1 MLQVVVQL
9 LVLADVVLTGD
20 KAASMIT
27 EPDANIEPFAPAH
40 AAIRGRLCEV
50 ALLFLRLG
58 FTAFGG
64 PAAHVA
70 MMEDEVVTRR
80 KWIDRQHFL
89 DLVAAI
95 NFVPGPNS
103 TELAIHLGLIR
114 AGRAGLVVAGAC
126 FIVPAVIII
135 LPLAWMYCAYGTGP
149 QALPRVAGMMSAI
162 GAAVLAIIVAALWRF
177 ARTGI
182 RDGFTVIVAVVVACI
197 GFLPARYAAYQP
209 ELVSLALAAVAGAIW
224 YGRPR
229 VPGGPSVLPAL
240 AAAPWVDANLG
251 RMALF
256 FLKVG
261 ATLCGSGYVLV
272 SYLKSGLVDQF
283 GWLTEP
289 QLLDAI
295 AVGQVTPGPLLTT
308 ATFAGYVI
316 AHTTFGGGGAGGIAG
331 ALVATAAIFLP
342 SFVFILVLGPLLQR
356 VRHNRYAR
364 GALDAMNAAVVAL
377 ILIVTIRLAGASFW
391 PNGAVHVGN
400 IALALLSLAALL
412 LLDVNSTWLVL
423 IAAGAGWA
431 LW

>member
-1 MLQVVVQL
+1 MTPSPADDT
-9 LVLADVVLTGD
+9 LA
-20 KAASMIT
+20 AAAG
-27 EPDANIEPFAPAH
+27 PNPRH
-40 AAIRGRLCEV
+40 RLGEV

-80 KWIDRQHFL
+80 RWLDRQHFL
-89 DLVAAI
+89 DLVAAV

-114 AGRAGLVVAGAC
+114 AGRAGLIVAGLC
-126 FIVPAVIII
+126 FIVPAVLII

-149 QALPRVAGMMSAI
+149 HALPRVAGMMSGI
-162 GAAVLAIIVAALWRF
+162 GAAVIAIIAGALWRF
-177 ARTGI
+177 AHSAV
-182 RDGFTVIVAVVVACI
+182 RDRFTMIVAILTALT
-197 GFLPARYAAYQP
+197 GFLPTRFAAYQL
-209 ELVSLALAAVAGAIW
+209 ELIALAISAIAGAIW

-229 VPGGPSVLPAL
+229 GGRRGGVKGNIIAPML
-240 AAAPWVDANLG
+240 AAAPWWDAEMA

-261 ATLCGSGYVLV
+261 ATLFGSGYVLV

-283 GWLTEP
+283 HWLTER

-316 AHTTFGGGGAGGIAG
+316 AYFKFGGGVSGGIAG
-331 ALVATAAIFLP
+331 AIVATAAIFLP
-342 SFVFILVLGPLLQR
+342 SFLFILVLGPVLQR
-356 VRHNRYAR
+356 VRSNRYAR

-377 ILIVTIRLAGASFW
+377 ILIVTIRLGATTFAAGGRVNA
-391 PNGAVHVGN
+391 GN
-400 IALALLSLAALL
+400 VVIAALALVALL
-412 LLDVNSTWLVL
+412 RFKVNSTWLVL
-423 IAAGAGWA
+423 GAAAVGWA
-431 LW
+431 MG

>member
-1 MLQVVVQL
+1 M
-9 LVLADVVLTGD
+9 
-20 KAASMIT
+20 
-27 EPDANIEPFAPAH
+27 PDAPHDSSEAR
-40 AAIRGRLCEV
+40 AARLREV

-80 KWIDRQHFL
+80 RWLDRQHFL
-89 DLVAAI
+89 DLVAAV

-114 AGRAGLVVAGAC
+114 AGRAGLVVAGVC

-135 LPLAWMYCAYGTGP
+135 LPLAWGYCAYGTGP

-162 GAAVLAIIVAALWRF
+162 GACVIGIIAAALWRF

-182 RDGFTVIVAVVVACI
+182 RDVFTAVVAIAVASTI
-197 GFLPARYAAYQP
+197 LLPARFAVYQP
-209 ELVSLALAAVAGAIW
+209 ELIALAFAAVAGAIW

-229 VPGGPSVLPAL
+229 PPSARAP
-240 AAAPWVDANLG
+240 AAALMYLPGPWWDADLARLG
-251 RMALF
+251 LF

-261 ATLCGSGYVLV
+261 ATLFGSGYVLV

-283 GWLTEP
+283 HWLSEP

-295 AVGQVTPGPLLTT
+295 AIGQITPGPLLTT

-316 AHTTFGGGGAGGIAG
+316 AHTTFGGGVAGGIAG
-331 ALVATAAIFLP
+331 AVVATVAIFLP
-342 SFVFILVLGPLLQR
+342 SFLFILVLGPVLQR
-356 VRHNRYAR
+356 LRQNRYAR
-364 GALDAMNAAVVAL
+364 GALDGMNAAVVAL
-377 ILIVTIRLAGASFW
+377 IFVVTLRLAGASFL
-391 PNGAVHVGN
+391 PGGSAHVGN
-400 IALALLSLAALL
+400 ILIALASLVLLIAFNL
-412 LLDVNSTWLVL
+412 NSTWLIL
-423 IAAGAGWA
+423 GAGIAGWL

>member
-1 MLQVVVQL
+1 MTVENPSP
-9 LVLADVVLTGD
+9 LTRPP
-20 KAASMIT
+20 S
-27 EPDANIEPFAPAH
+27 
-40 AAIRGRLCEV
+40 RLREV

-80 KWIDRQHFL
+80 RWVDRQHFL

-114 AGRAGLVVAGAC
+114 AGRAGLFVAGFC
-126 FIVPAVIII
+126 FIVPAVLII
-135 LPLAWMYCAYGTGP
+135 LPLAWAYCAYGTGP
-149 QALPRVAGMMSAI
+149 GALPRVGGMMSAI

-177 ARTGI
+177 AHTGI
-182 RDGFTVIVAVVVACI
+182 RDAFTASVAAVVAGI
-197 GFLPARYAAYQP
+197 GLLPARYAAYQP
-209 ELVSLALAAVAGAIW
+209 ELVSLALAAIAGAIW

-229 VPGGPSVLPAL
+229 VPSAPSVLSTL
-240 AAAPWVDANLG
+240 AVAPWVDANLA

-261 ATLCGSGYVLV
+261 ATLFGSGYVLV
-272 SYLKSGLVDQF
+272 SYLKSGLVDRF
-283 GWLTEP
+283 HWLTEP

-316 AHTTFGGGGAGGIAG
+316 AHTTFGGGVLGGVAG
-331 ALVATAAIFLP
+331 AVVATAAIFLP
-342 SFVFILVLGPLLQR
+342 SFLFILVLGPLLQR

-391 PNGAVHVGN
+391 PNGAAHVGN
-400 IALALLSLAALL
+400 IALSLVSLAALL
-412 LLDVNSTWLVL
+412 LLDVNSTWIVL
-423 IAAGAGWA
+423 IAAGVGWA
-431 LW
+431 FW

>member
-1 MLQVVVQL
+1 MTVENPSP
-9 LVLADVVLTGD
+9 LTRPP
-20 KAASMIT
+20 S
-27 EPDANIEPFAPAH
+27 
-40 AAIRGRLCEV
+40 RLREV

-58 FTAFGG
+58 FSAFGG

-80 KWIDRQHFL
+80 RWVDRQHFL

-114 AGRAGLVVAGAC
+114 AGRAGLFVAGFC
-126 FIVPAVIII
+126 FIVPAVLII
-135 LPLAWMYCAYGTGP
+135 LPLAWAYCAYGTGP
-149 QALPRVAGMMSAI
+149 GALPRVGGMMSAI

-177 ARTGI
+177 AHTGI
-182 RDGFTVIVAVVVACI
+182 RDAFTASVAAVVAGI
-197 GFLPARYAAYQP
+197 GLLPARYAAYQP
-209 ELVSLALAAVAGAIW
+209 ELVSLALAAIAGAIW

-229 VPGGPSVLPAL
+229 VPSAPSVLSTL
-240 AAAPWVDANLG
+240 AVAPWVDANLA

-261 ATLCGSGYVLV
+261 ATLFGSGYVLV
-272 SYLKSGLVDQF
+272 SYLKSGLVDRF
-283 GWLTEP
+283 HWLTEP

-316 AHTTFGGGGAGGIAG
+316 AHTTFGGGVLGGVAG
-331 ALVATAAIFLP
+331 AVVATAAIFLP
-342 SFVFILVLGPLLQR
+342 SFLFILVLGPLLQR

-391 PNGAVHVGN
+391 PNGAAHVGN
-400 IALALLSLAALL
+400 IALSLVSLAALL
-412 LLDVNSTWLVL
+412 LLDVNSTWIVL
-423 IAAGAGWA
+423 IAAGVGWA
-431 LW
+431 FW

>member
-1 MLQVVVQL
+1 
-9 LVLADVVLTGD
+9 
-20 KAASMIT
+20 
-27 EPDANIEPFAPAH
+27 
-40 AAIRGRLCEV
+40 
-50 ALLFLRLG
+50 
-58 FTAFGG
+58 
-64 PAAHVA
+64 

-80 KWIDRQHFL
+80 RWVDRQHFL

-114 AGRAGLVVAGAC
+114 AGRAGLFVAGFC
-126 FIVPAVIII
+126 FIVPAVLII
-135 LPLAWMYCAYGTGP
+135 LPLAWAYCAYGTGP
-149 QALPRVAGMMSAI
+149 QALPRVGGMMSAI

-177 ARTGI
+177 AHTGI
-182 RDGFTVIVAVVVACI
+182 RDGFTAIVAVVVAGI

-229 VPGGPSVLPAL
+229 VPSGPSGLPVPSVLPAL
-240 AAAPWVDANLG
+240 AGAAWVDANLA

-261 ATLCGSGYVLV
+261 ATLFGSGYVLV

-283 GWLTEP
+283 HWLTEP

-316 AHTTFGGGGAGGIAG
+316 AHTTFGGGVVGGIAG
-331 ALVATAAIFLP
+331 AIVATAAIFLP
-342 SFVFILVLGPLLQR
+342 SFLFILVLGPLMQR
-356 VRHNRYAR
+356 LRENRYAR

-377 ILIVTIRLAGASFW
+377 ILIVTIRLAGASFL
-391 PNGAVHVGN
+391 PNGTWHVGN
-400 IALALLSLAALL
+400 VALSLLSLVALL
-412 LLDVNSTWLVL
+412 LLDLNSTWLVL
-423 IAAGAGWA
+423 IAAGVGWA
-431 LW
+431 FW

>member
-1 MLQVVVQL
+1 MPRFPVRDTAR
-9 LVLADVVLTGD
+9 ADIDAVRHDDGGD
-20 KAASMIT
+20 
-27 EPDANIEPFAPAH
+27 H
-40 AAIRGRLCEV
+40 GRSRLGEV

-70 MMEDEVVTRR
+70 MMEDEVVNRR
-80 KWIDRQHFL
+80 RWVDRQHFL

-114 AGRAGLVVAGAC
+114 AGRAGLFVAGFC

-135 LPLAWMYCAYGTGP
+135 LPLAWAYCAYGTGP
-149 QALPRVAGMMSAI
+149 NALPRVGGMMSAI
-162 GAAVLAIIVAALWRF
+162 GAAVLGIIVAALWRF
-177 ARTGI
+177 AKTGI
-182 RDGFTVIVAVVVACI
+182 RDAFTATIAIVAACI
-197 GFLPARYAAYQP
+197 GFLPARYVAHQP

-229 VPGGPSVLPAL
+229 VRRVPSVLPAL
-240 AAAPWVDANLG
+240 VAAPWVDANLA

-261 ATLCGSGYVLV
+261 ATLFGSGYVLV
-272 SYLKSGLVDQF
+272 SYLKSGLVDHF
-283 GWLTEP
+283 HWLTET

-316 AHTTFGGGGAGGIAG
+316 AHTTFGGGVTGGVAG
-331 ALVATAAIFLP
+331 AVVAAAAIFLP
-342 SFVFILVLGPLLQR
+342 SFLFILVLGPLLQR

-377 ILIVTIRLAGASFW
+377 ILIVTIRLAGASFL
-391 PNGAVHVGN
+391 PNGTLHVGN
-400 IALALLSLAALL
+400 VALSLLSLAALL
-412 LLDVNSTWLVL
+412 LLDLNSTWLVL
-423 IAAGAGWA
+423 IAAGVGWA